1 MQVMG
6 SEYLVALKRD
16 DLNVIE
22 VKIQETPMIY
32 KGIKRPCGDSTL
44 AKKDRGLRECGICL
58 LVFEENYF
66 LLMSS
71 DSCRAT
77 KDHMY

>member
-32 KGIKRPCGDSTL
+32 KGIKRPCGDSTPL
-44 AKKDRGLRECGICL
+44 RRKVEDCGSAVSAYLSLKK
-58 LVFEENYF
+58 
-66 LLMSS
+66 
-71 DSCRAT
+71 AT
-77 KDHMY
+77 SL